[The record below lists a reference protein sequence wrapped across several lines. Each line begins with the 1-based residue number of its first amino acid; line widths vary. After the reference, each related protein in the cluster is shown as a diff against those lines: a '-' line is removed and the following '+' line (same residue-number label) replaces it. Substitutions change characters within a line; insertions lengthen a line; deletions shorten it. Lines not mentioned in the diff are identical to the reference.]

1 MTNNFQL
8 DDFSVISVD
17 AEMHLVTYPFEMI
30 FQGTRVVGTM
40 EQGSNGT
47 YKFHWS
53 TRIPS
58 DLEIMN
64 LAPVVNAILSA
75 YEAQVRSNLEVEI
88 IEEII
93 QKISK

>member
-1 MTNNFQL
+1 MRNNNPNEGIDIL
-8 DDFSVISVD
+8 SVD
-17 AEMHLVTYPFEMI
+17 AEIHLATYPFEMS
-30 FQGTRVVGTM
+30 FRGARVVGTM
-40 EQGSNGT
+40 EQRVDGT

-58 DLEIMN
+58 ELEVMN

-75 YEAQVRSNLEVEI
+75 YEAQVRSNLEDEI

>member
-1 MTNNFQL
+1 MRNNNPKEGFEIL
-8 DDFSVISVD
+8 SVD
-17 AEMHLVTYPFEMI
+17 AEIHLATYPFEMT
-30 FQGTRVVGTM
+30 FHDTRLVGTM
-40 EQGSNGT
+40 EQRADGT

-58 DLEIMN
+58 ELEVMN
-64 LAPVVNAILSA
+64 LAPVVNAILNA
-75 YEAQVRSNLEVEI
+75 YEAQVRSNLEDEI